1 MAGNDFAKAAAVQRA
16 QRVSR
21 TPPGVEPGVSG
32 KEKMFQQNRAFG
44 PGAMK
49 PYPFSK
55 PPPAT
60 YEDRR
65 TGDGVYRGGSKARP
79 IPNARTRPQITV
91 T

>member
-1 MAGNDFAKAAAVQRA
+1 MAGNNFAKAAAVQRA

-44 PGAMK
+44 PGAMV
-49 PYPFSK
+49 PYPFSQ
-55 PPPAT
+55 PPPPRPST
-60 YEDRR
+60 RM
-65 TGDGVYRGGSKARP
+65 GDGVYRGGSKARP
-79 IPNARTRPQITV
+79 IPNARTRPQVTV